1 MEEMIALN
9 TSFIEYTQMM
19 YQREKKKKRKRKKEI
34 SFILL
39 FGVLKD
45 TSLIAA

>member
-1 MEEMIALN
+1 MIALN
-9 TSFIEYTQMM
+9 TSFIGYTQMM
-19 YQREKKKKRKRKKEI
+19 YQREKKKEI
-34 SFILL
+34 SFIFR